1 MSSNSSITI
10 QSIVEKETSHFGVSH
25 IVLTAAN
32 VDQFITDWGTFRT
45 ALDAIIRGVIRQSV
59 VKFADDLVSG
69 ALPASQDAR
78 RELKM
83 LVRYTGD
90 TTGDKFTMEIATPDL
105 SALTLET
112 GDANFIN
119 LADAGV
125 MATFVTEFESVV
137 RSPDDPTETVTM
149 INAQVVGR
157 NI

>member
-1 MSSNSSITI
+1 MPSNSTITI
-10 QSIVEKETSHFGVSH
+10 QSIVEKETSHFTLPH
-25 IVLTAAN
+25 IVLTGAN
-32 VDQFITDWGTFRT
+32 VENFATSLGTFRT

-59 VKFADDLVSG
+59 IKYEDTLVSG

-83 LVRYTGD
+83 LVRYVGD
-90 TTGDKFTMEIATPDL
+90 STGDKFTMEIATPDL

-112 GDANFIN
+112 GDANFVN

-125 MATFVTEFESVV
+125 MATFVTEFEGLV
-137 RSPDDPTETVTM
+137 RSPDDPTEAVT
-149 INAQVVGR
+149 IRKIQIVGR